1 MRSLFPEYARMHLVA
16 PVSSRRVR
24 TRFHTFVACV
34 GAALAAAVVV
44 TAIASPI
51 HDMRTLAVLAFL
63 TVVAEHRD
71 RLFGDETSMSGSI
84 VVVMAAVVTFA
95 GNGLLGPFLC
105 GAVAGLYWPHLRDR
119 AWSKIIVN
127 GASIGFSSLS
137 ACALFGSIEPN
148 DPSVPTT
155 LLLSVPAVLLY
166 WLVNSAVLAAAMTLL
181 ERGQFRATFANLIRS
196 ETQMI
201 FFALLGGLCGLLVLE
216 VGLWEG
222 AAALVGVL
230 VAVDVLVIGRPRPFT
245 VRMQHPGLMAR
256 FTQAASICG
265 AGVAAYLAA
274 DPLGPVA
281 AWLAAIAFGA
291 GTTFVATALALRP
304 RVGAWDAPLALG
316 VVMGDAPLIVV
327 AAVAGCVA
335 GAVGPVPA
343 LVVGIVA
350 SASVLLGWAWQQR
363 RSAPEPVDDVAALA
377 ILELALAERREG
389 STGD

>member
-1 MRSLFPEYARMHLVA
+1 MRFR
-16 PVSSRRVR
+16 
-24 TRFHTFVACV
+24 TFVACV
-34 GAALAAAVVV
+34 GAALAAAVLV
-44 TAIASPI
+44 TATASPI
-51 HDMRTLAVLAFL
+51 PDLKTLAVLGCL

-84 VVVMAAVVTFA
+84 VVVMAAVVAFVGT
-95 GNGLLGPFLC
+95 GLFGPLIC

-127 GASIGFSSLS
+127 GSSIGFSSLA
-137 ACALFGSIEPN
+137 ACALFGRMEPN
-148 DPSVPTT
+148 DLTVPTT

-166 WLVNSAVLAAAMTLL
+166 WFVNSAVLAAAMALL
-181 ERGQFRATFANLIRS
+181 ERGQFRATFGSLVRS

-230 VAVDVLVIGRPRPFT
+230 VAVDMVVIARPRPFT
-245 VRMQHPGLMAR
+245 VRMQHPGLMER
-256 FTQAASICG
+256 LSQAASICG
-265 AGVAAYLAA
+265 AGVVSYLAA
-274 DPLGPVA
+274 GPLGPVA
-281 AWLAAIAFGA
+281 AWLAAMAFGA
-291 GTTFVATALALRP
+291 GTTFVVTALTLRS

-316 VVMGDAPLIVV
+316 VAMADAPLIVV

-350 SASVLLGWAWQQR
+350 SASVLLGRAWQQR
-363 RSAPEPVDDVAALA
+363 RSTPEPVDDVAALA